1 MTTPELP
8 PLRRY
13 DLCLR
18 GYENTMKRADDG
30 DYCDN
35 DDREARERILLDR
48 IAELEADAERRRME
62 LRKVDTSRV
71 RWASNRFKQ
80 PDEADVR
87 NALRSCADAID
98 AARKA

>member
-35 DDREARERILLDR
+35 DDREARERILLARIAELQDEADRRTRELEATYHVQRTLRER
-48 IAELEADAERRRME
+48 IAELEA
-62 LRKVDTSRV
+62 K
-71 RWASNRFKQ
+71 
-80 PDEADVR
+80 P
-87 NALRSCADAID
+87 
-98 AARKA
+98 